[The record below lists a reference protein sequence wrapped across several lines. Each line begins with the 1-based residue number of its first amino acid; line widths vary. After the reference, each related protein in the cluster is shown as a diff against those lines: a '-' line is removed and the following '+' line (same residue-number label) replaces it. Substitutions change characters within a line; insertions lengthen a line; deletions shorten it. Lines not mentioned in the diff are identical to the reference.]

1 MKKSTILFTIV
12 CITMLACNQKNQKE
26 QNNQFNLGP
35 QAPPSTF
42 KVKDSIPR
50 AKALSMIQHYRNHY
64 LDSTLIGHSNMDTAI
79 ITLNNSDLDEIFKLD
94 NMTRIRFI
102 SAAYL
107 PSDPDS
113 SLHNK
118 VTVLMQ
124 LRQGYTSTYSY
135 YDSKLLG
142 YICPP
147 PPGCAV
153 E

>member
-1 MKKSTILFTIV
+1 
-12 CITMLACNQKNQKE
+12 
-26 QNNQFNLGP
+26 
-35 QAPPSTF
+35 
-42 KVKDSIPR
+42 
-50 AKALSMIQHYRNHY
+50 
-64 LDSTLIGHSNMDTAI
+64 MDTAI

-124 LRQGYTSTYSY
+124 LRQGYTSTYTY
-135 YDSKLLG
+135 YDSKLSG

-147 PPGCAV
+147 PLGCAV